1 MSNNKKTREFNMGLI
16 VPKTII
22 ELAMDHNQAL
32 NQSYDGYGLYHTS
45 DDHVL
50 VVDDRGQRYDL
61 DSKTGDVYS
70 SSFVGNQW
78 VWNAEPLLSGKY
90 SLRDQDY

>member
-1 MSNNKKTREFNMGLI
+1 MSNNKKSREFNMGLI

-22 ELAMDHNQAL
+22 ELTMDHNQAL

-61 DSKTGDVYS
+61 NSKTGEVYS
-70 SSFVGNQW
+70 ASFVGNQW
-78 VWNAEPLLSGKY
+78 VWNA
-90 SLRDQDY
+90 